1 MGEFLTLMDRAVLLM
16 QVIGGSAAGIFLCYV
31 GYLFISSGGDPQAVA
46 RARSAL
52 FGIFVGLMVLGFAT
66 VAPRVF
72 SEVVL
77 EPAGG
82 ARVSYLNSRQDC
94 DGILQRQLVLQ
105 RSVNSDARV
114 NYLIAVIQAKNEL
127 CGKDNWDPQA
137 TDSSRPDV
145 NSYCSQT
152 PGPNVAPNV
161 GRLQV
166 PPGLRQRAGTD
177 IAALHEETKRD
188 GSNNIVVHF
197 RAGNLPTNYSRC
209 WVYFSR
215 YDAWRFGQPS

>member
-1 MGEFLTLMDRAVLLM
+1 MSEFLTLMDRAVLLM

-52 FGIFVGLMVLGFAT
+52 FGVFVGIMVLGFAT

-82 ARVSYLNSRQDC
+82 ARIGYLDSRQDC
-94 DGILQRQLVLQ
+94 DGILQRQLVVQ
-105 RSVNSDARV
+105 RAVNTAAKV
-114 NYLIAVIQAKNEL
+114 NYLIAVIQAKNEF
-127 CGKDNWDPQA
+127 CVAENWNPVAADRTQNEVDTQCTTPA
-137 TDSSRPDV
+137 TPP
-145 NSYCSQT
+145 T
-152 PGPNVAPNV
+152 M

-166 PPGLRQRAGTD
+166 PPGLRVTGPK
-177 IAALHEETKRD
+177 LSNKVKRD
-188 GSNNIVVHF
+188 GANNLVVHF
-197 RAGNLPTNYSRC
+197 TEADRPTDFSAC

-215 YDAWRFGQPS
+215 YDAWRLGRIG

>member
-1 MGEFLTLMDRAVLLM
+1 MSEFLTLMDRAVLLM

-52 FGIFVGLMVLGFAT
+52 FGVFVGIMVLGFAT

-82 ARVSYLNSRQDC
+82 ARIGYLDSRQDC
-94 DGILQRQLVLQ
+94 DGILQRQLVIQ
-105 RSVNSDARV
+105 RAVNDEAKV
-114 NYLIAVIQAKNEL
+114 NYLIAVIQAKNEF
-127 CGKDNWDPQA
+127 CVADNWNPVADDRTQA
-137 TDSSRPDV
+137 DV
-145 NSYCSQT
+145 HSQCT
-152 PGPNVAPNV
+152 AAANPPTM

-166 PPGLRQRAGTD
+166 PPGLRVTGNH
-177 IAALHEETKRD
+177 LSPFCET
-188 GSNNIVVHF
+188 GWSE
-197 RAGNLPTNYSRC
+197 
-209 WVYFSR
+209 
-215 YDAWRFGQPS
+215 